1 MNKIEKVIE
10 EGGHMIYTQALEGL
24 AGEID
29 EIAQGIQFIN
39 WKLKE
44 VKGDRSSF
52 VSKIVEIK
60 KKIKGILL
68 EPVPKSIENRLIE

>member
-1 MNKIEKVIE
+1 
-10 EGGHMIYTQALEGL
+10 MIYTQALERL

-39 WKLKE
+39 WRLKE

-60 KKIKGILL
+60 KKIKEILV